1 MVKIITILVLLLH
14 SSHTL
19 LAIPLAMLIEDGYE
33 LSSPLAFDILHQ
45 KIKDKN
51 SAHAPLQNPASS
63 SDQGQEECEIL
74 EVESEFCHRT
84 GYAIRPALPLF
95 NYDIFLELPQHPLK
109 SSYWDIQTPP
119 PKS

>member
-14 SSHTL
+14 SSHSL
-19 LAIPLAMLIEDGYE
+19 LALPMAMLIEDGYE

-45 KIKDKN
+45 KTKDKN
-51 SAHAPLQNPASS
+51 SEHSPLQHPASS
-63 SDQGQEECEIL
+63 SNNNQEECEIL
-74 EVESEFCHRT
+74 EIESEFCHRT
-84 GYAIRPALPLF
+84 GYPIRPALPLF
-95 NYDIFLELPQHPLK
+95 NYDTFLELQQDPLK